1 MSTVWD
7 VGEQDDEEEEV
18 DVGWSS
24 QDSWDP
30 LTIDDPDI
38 DLDDEEHQSHTDH
51 QDYFSCH
58 PGHNLSLHN

>member
-18 DVGWSS
+18 DVGWSP
-24 QDSWDP
+24 QDPWDP

-38 DLDDEEHQSHTDH
+38 LFWFWCKSNAVETSSHENQH
-51 QDYFSCH
+51 
-58 PGHNLSLHN
+58 LKL